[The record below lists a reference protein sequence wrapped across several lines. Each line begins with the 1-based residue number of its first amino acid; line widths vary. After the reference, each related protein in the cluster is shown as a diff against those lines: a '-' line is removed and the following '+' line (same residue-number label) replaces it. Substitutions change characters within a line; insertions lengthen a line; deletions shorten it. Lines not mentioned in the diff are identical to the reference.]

1 MGCLSIIRRQ
11 ALAFGMSS
19 VKPAAVGTPE
29 ALALTTD
36 PAGLMKALAFPAMG
50 QWKELTQF
58 QSTDC

>member
-1 MGCLSIIRRQ
+1 MN
-11 ALAFGMSS
+11 S
-19 VKPAAVGTPE
+19 VEPATVGTPE

-58 QSTDC
+58 PSADC